1 MLTMTVSQQT
11 LDSLHWLENL
21 SKYSQTAI
29 QLCLQLEEAFH
40 LQQQMLDQV
49 FK

>member
-1 MLTMTVSQQT
+1 MLTMTVSQP

-21 SKYSQTAI
+21 SEYSQTAV
-29 QLCLQLEEAFH
+29 QLYLQLEEAFH
-40 LQQQMLDQV
+40 LQQLILDQV